1 MAIAQQAPNN
11 KEKIGVQSFALAIGL
26 IILVVKFYAFF
37 TTNSN
42 AILTDALES
51 IINIIAGGFGL
62 YSLYLAAK
70 PHDED
75 HPYGHGKI
83 EFISA
88 SIEGSLI
95 FAAGVAMIIKSTYNL
110 FKPIEISSL
119 DIGLVLIVISG
130 IINFGL
136 GHYAQKS
143 GEKNS
148 SLTLIASGEHLKSD
162 AYTSIGLLIG
172 LGFIYL
178 TKIYWMDNV
187 VSILMGFLIIY
198 SGFKILKKSVAG
210 IMDEADF
217 ALLEKVVIHLN
228 ESRRPNWIDIHNLRI
243 IKFGEK
249 IHIDCHTTI
258 PWYFNANEVHDELKL
273 VEENIK
279 DIIPNNLETFIHA
292 DPCLP
297 KSCKSCS
304 ITDCKVR
311 QSPFEQKIEWTLENV
326 MKNEKHFL
334 DAGVD

>member
-1 MAIAQQAPNN
+1 MSIAQQTPNS
-11 KEKIGVQSFALAIGL
+11 KEKIAVQSFT
-26 IILVVKFYAFF
+26 LVVGFILLAVKFFAFF
-37 TTNSN
+37 KTNSN
-42 AILTDALES
+42 AVLTDALES
-51 IINIIAGGFGL
+51 IINIVAGGFGL
-62 YSLYLAAK
+62 YSLYLASK

-95 FAAGVAMIIKSTYNL
+95 FSAGIIMIIKAGYN
-110 FKPIEISSL
+110 FFFPITIGHL
-119 DIGLVLIVISG
+119 DIGLILIVISG
-130 IINFGL
+130 IINFIIGNI
-136 GHYAQKS
+136 AVKN

-148 SLTLIASGEHLKSD
+148 SLTLIASGEHLRAD
-162 AYTSIGLLIG
+162 AYTSVGLLIG
-172 LGFIYL
+172 LGLILL
-178 TKIYWMDNV
+178 TGYKWLDNV
-187 VSILMGFLIIY
+187 VAILMGFLIIY

-217 ALLEKVVIHLN
+217 ALLDKVVYHLN
-228 ESRRPNWIDIHNLRI
+228 DKRRENWIDIHNLRI

-279 DIIPNNLETFIHA
+279 EIIPNNLETFIHA
-292 DPCLP
+292 DPCHP
-297 KSCKSCS
+297 KSCKSCYK
-304 ITDCKVR
+304 TGCTVR
-311 QSPFEQKIEWTLENV
+311 TSPFEQKIEWTLENV

-334 DAGVD
+334 EKN

>member
-1 MAIAQQAPNN
+1 MSIAQQTPNSR
-11 KEKIGVQSFALAIGL
+11 EKIFVQSFALIVGVF
-26 IILVVKFYAFF
+26 ILGVKFYAFF
-37 TTNSN
+37 KTNSN

-51 IINIIAGGFGL
+51 IINIVAGSFGL

-95 FAAGVAMIIKSTYNL
+95 LVAGISMFIKSTYNL

-136 GHYAQKS
+136 GHFAQKS

-178 TKIYWMDNV
+178 TKIYWIDNV
-187 VSILMGFLIIY
+187 VSILMGFLIIF
-198 SGFKILKKSVAG
+198 SGYKILKKSVAG

-217 ALLEKVVIHLN
+217 SLLEKVVVQLN
-228 ESRRPNWIDIHNLRI
+228 SNRQQNWIDIHNLRI
-243 IKFGEK
+243 IKFGDK
-249 IHIDCHTTI
+249 IHIDCHTTV
-258 PWYFNANEVHDELKL
+258 PWYFNANEVHDELKS

-279 DIIPNNLETFIHA
+279 QIIPNNLETFIHA

-297 KSCKSCS
+297 KSCKSCYK
-304 ITDCKVR
+304 TDCNVR

-334 DAGVD
+334 

>member
-1 MAIAQQAPNN
+1 MSIAQQAPNN
-11 KEKIGVQSFALAIGL
+11 KEKINVQTFALVIGFIVL
-26 IILVVKFYAFF
+26 AVKFYAFF

-51 IINIIAGGFGL
+51 IINIVAGGFGL

-95 FAAGVAMIIKSTYNL
+95 FSAGLVMIVKSIYNL
-110 FKPIEISSL
+110 FKPIEIASL
-119 DIGLVLIVISG
+119 DTGLILVVISG
-130 IINFGL
+130 LINFGL
-136 GHYAQKS
+136 GHYAQRS

-172 LGFIYL
+172 LGFIFL

-187 VSILMGFLIIY
+187 VSILMGVMIIY
-198 SGFKILKKSVAG
+198 SGTKILKKSVAG

-217 ALLEKVVIHLN
+217 ALLDKVVYHLN
-228 ESRRPNWIDIHNLRI
+228 DKRRDNWIDIHNLRI

-249 IHIDCHTTI
+249 IHIDCHTTV

-292 DPCLP
+292 DPCHP
-297 KSCKSCS
+297 QSCKSCNKQ
-304 ITDCKVR
+304 DCKVR
-311 QSPFEQKIEWTLENV
+311 QFAFEQKIEWTLENV

-334 DAGVD
+334 

>member
-1 MAIAQQAPNN
+1 MSIAQQSPNN
-11 KEKIGVQSFALAIGL
+11 KEKIAVQTFALAIGL

-37 TTNSN
+37 KTNSN

-51 IINIIAGGFGL
+51 IINIVAGGFGL

-95 FAAGVAMIIKSTYNL
+95 FTAGIAMIIKSTYNF
-110 FKPIEISSL
+110 FKPVEITSL
-119 DIGLVLIVISG
+119 DIGLILVVISG

-136 GHYAQKS
+136 GHYAKKS

-172 LGFIYL
+172 LGFIYM

-187 VSILMGFLIIY
+187 VSILMGLLIIF
-198 SGFKILKKSVAG
+198 SGFNILKKSVAG

-217 ALLEKVVIHLN
+217 SLLDKVVIHLN
-228 ESRRPNWIDIHNLRI
+228 ENRRENWIDIHNLRI

-273 VEENIK
+273 VEESIK

-297 KSCKSCS
+297 KSCKSCYKS
-304 ITDCKVR
+304 DCKVR
-311 QSPFEQKIEWTLENV
+311 QSVFEQKIVWSLENV
-326 MKNEKHFL
+326 MKNEKHYL
-334 DAGVD
+334 

>member
-1 MAIAQQAPNN
+1 MSIAQQAPNN
-11 KEKIGVQSFALAIGL
+11 KEKIGVQTFALVIGFIVL
-26 IILVVKFYAFF
+26 AVKFYAFF

-51 IINIIAGGFGL
+51 IINIVAGGFGL

-95 FAAGVAMIIKSTYNL
+95 FSAGLVMIVKSIYNL
-110 FKPIEISSL
+110 FKPIEIASL
-119 DIGLVLIVISG
+119 DTGLILVVISG
-130 IINFGL
+130 LINFGL
-136 GHYAQKS
+136 GHYAQRS

-172 LGFIYL
+172 LGFIFL

-187 VSILMGFLIIY
+187 VSILMGVMIIY
-198 SGFKILKKSVAG
+198 SGTKILKKSVAG

-217 ALLEKVVIHLN
+217 ALLDKVVYHLN
-228 ESRRPNWIDIHNLRI
+228 DKRRDNWIDIHNLRI

-249 IHIDCHTTI
+249 IHIDCHTTV

-292 DPCLP
+292 DPCHP
-297 KSCKSCS
+297 KSCKSCNKQ
-304 ITDCKVR
+304 DCKVR
-311 QSPFEQKIEWTLENV
+311 QFTFEQKIEWTLENV

-334 DAGVD
+334 

>member
-1 MAIAQQAPNN
+1 MSIAQQTPNGR
-11 KEKIGVQSFALAIGL
+11 EKIAVQAFTLSVGFILLGLKFFAYF
-26 IILVVKFYAFF
+26 K
-37 TTNSN
+37 THSN
-42 AILTDALES
+42 AVLTDALES
-51 IINIIAGGFGL
+51 IINIVAGFFGL
-62 YSLYLAAK
+62 YSLYLASK

-95 FAAGVAMIIKSTYNL
+95 FSAGLIMIVKSCYNFFFPVVL
-110 FKPIEISSL
+110 GNL

-130 IINFGL
+130 IVNYIL
-136 GHYAQKS
+136 GNMAVKS

-162 AYTSIGLLIG
+162 AYTTIGLLLG
-172 LGFIYL
+172 LGLILL
-178 TKIYWMDNV
+178 TKMFWIDNV
-187 VSILMGFLIIY
+187 VAILMGFLIIF
-198 SGFKILKKSVAG
+198 SGYKILKKSVAG

-217 ALLEKVVIHLN
+217 ALLDKVVYHLN
-228 ESRRPNWIDIHNLRI
+228 DKRRENWIDIHNLRI

-249 IHIDCHTTI
+249 IHIDCHTTV

-292 DPCLP
+292 DPCHP
-297 KSCKSCS
+297 KSCKSC
-304 ITDCKVR
+304 TKFDCNVR
-311 QSPFEQKIEWTLENV
+311 QSSFEQKIEWTLENV

-334 DAGVD
+334 

>member
-1 MAIAQQAPNN
+1 MTTQPSRFNDR
-11 KEKIGVQSFALAIGL
+11 IGL
-26 IILVVKFYAFF
+26 QLVILLIGILLLLTKFFAYYL
-37 TTNSN
+37 TNSN

-51 IINIIAGGFGL
+51 IINIVAGGFGL

-95 FAAGVAMIIKSTYNL
+95 LTAGLIMIVKAGYN
-110 FKPIEISSL
+110 FFVPVEISSL
-119 DIGLVLIVISG
+119 DTGVVLIAISG
-130 IINFGL
+130 AVNFIMGVM
-136 GHYAQKS
+136 AQRS
-143 GEKNS
+143 GAKNN

-162 AYTSIGLLIG
+162 AYSSLGLVTG
-172 LGFIYL
+172 LGLILL
-178 TKIYWMDNV
+178 TKVLWLDNV
-187 VSILMGFLIIY
+187 VAILMGLVIIY
-198 SGFKILKKSVAG
+198 SGFRILKHSVAG

-217 ALLEKVVIHLN
+217 KLLDKVVAHLRAN
-228 ESRRPNWIDIHNLRI
+228 RRENWVDIHNFRI

-273 VEENIK
+273 VEENIQ

-292 DPCLP
+292 DPCIP
-297 KSCKSCS
+297 ESCKSC
-304 ITDCKVR
+304 IKQDCTVR
-311 QSPFEQKIEWTLENV
+311 QFPFETKIEWTLENV
-326 MKNEKHFL
+326 MKNKKHYL
-334 DAGVD
+334 

>member
-1 MAIAQQAPNN
+1 MTIAQQAPNS
-11 KEKIGVQSFALAIGL
+11 KEKIYIQTATLLVG
-26 IILVVKFYAFF
+26 IILLAVKFFAFF
-37 TTNSN
+37 KTNSN

-51 IINIIAGGFGL
+51 IVNIVAGGFGL
-62 YSLYLAAK
+62 YSLFLAAK

-88 SIEGSLI
+88 SIEGTLI
-95 FAAGVAMIIKSTYNL
+95 LSAGISMIIKSGYN
-110 FKPIEISSL
+110 FFVPKPL
-119 DIGLVLIVISG
+119 DNLGIGLILVVVSG
-130 IINFGL
+130 IINFIIGT
-136 GHYAQKS
+136 YAQKN

-172 LGFIYL
+172 LGIVYVTDFF
-178 TKIYWMDNV
+178 WMDNV
-187 VSILMGFLIIY
+187 VAILMGFLIIY
-198 SGFKILKKSVAG
+198 NGYKILKHSVAG

-217 ALLEKVVIHLN
+217 GLLDKVVFQLN
-228 ESRRPNWIDIHNLRI
+228 TNRRENWIDIHNLRI

-258 PWYFNANEVHDELKL
+258 PWYFNAHEVHDELKL

-279 DIIPNNLETFIHA
+279 LIIPNNLETFIHA

-297 KSCKSCS
+297 DSCKVCCK
-304 ITDCKVR
+304 TDCTVR
-311 QSPFEQKIEWTLENV
+311 QASFEQQIEWTLKNV

-334 DAGVD
+334 

>member
-1 MAIAQQAPNN
+1 MTIAQQAPNN
-11 KEKIGVQSFALAIGL
+11 KEKIGVQTFALVVGF
-26 IILVVKFYAFF
+26 ILLGVKFYAFF
-37 TTNSN
+37 ITNSN

-51 IINIIAGGFGL
+51 IINIVAGSFGL

-88 SIEGSLI
+88 SIEGTLI

-130 IINFGL
+130 FINFGL

-178 TKIYWMDNV
+178 TKIYFLDNV
-187 VSILMGFLIIY
+187 VSILMGLFIIY

-217 ALLEKVVIHLN
+217 ALLDRVVEQLN
-228 ESRRPNWIDIHNLRI
+228 KNRKENWIDIHNLRI
-243 IKFGEK
+243 IKFGDK

-297 KSCKSCS
+297 KSCKSCYKH
-304 ITDCKVR
+304 DCNVR
-311 QSPFEQKIEWTLENV
+311 QFPFEQRIEWTLENV

-334 DAGVD
+334 ENN